1 MKIDGQC
8 HCGYLRY
15 EAEVDPA
22 DVTICHCADCQML
35 SGSAF
40 SVIVPASPHSFKM
53 LGGEPSI
60 YVKIAA
66 SGNRRVQGFCPR
78 CGTRLYSGP
87 DAGLPGFF
95 GLRVGTITQR
105 DALVPKE
112 QIWRRSAQA
121 WVDKIAMIVPKSET
135 E

>member
-15 EAEVDPA
+15 EAEVDPM
-22 DVTICHCADCQML
+22 DVVICHCADCQIL

-40 SVIVPASPHSFKM
+40 SVTVPAKPGSFRM
-53 LGGEPSI
+53 LAGEPSI
-60 YVKIAA
+60 YLKIAD

-87 DAGLPGFF
+87 DGGLAGSL
-95 GLRVGTITQR
+95 GLRVGAITQR
-105 DALVPKE
+105 AALVPKE
-112 QIWRRSAQA
+112 QIWRRSAHG
-121 WVDKIAMIVPKSET
+121 WVDAIAAIVPKSET